1 VLDESGLSIDG
12 AVAAGLVA
20 AIDARPLK
28 EIAGK
33 RKGGEIGGAPSYT
46 HHPPAPRLRST
57 PGARV
62 SPYIPLEPHMLYI
75 LAVAYILGV
84 NGGVSHH
91 RKAAAADA
99 ADPAH
104 RPAAARLASQLE
116 LAPKGIEDVLRR
128 KLLDAASPQEAARA
142 GWIGGGAPPDTLT
155 PSTPQPPNPLT
166 HPRPSTHARQPTL

>member
-1 VLDESGLSIDG
+1 
-12 AVAAGLVA
+12 
-20 AIDARPLK
+20 
-28 EIAGK
+28 
-33 RKGGEIGGAPSYT
+33 
-46 HHPPAPRLRST
+46 
-57 PGARV
+57 
-62 SPYIPLEPHMLYI
+62 MLYI

-128 KLLDAASPQEAARA
+128 KLLDAASPQEAARRMDRRRRA
-142 GWIGGGAPPDTLT
+142 TRY
-155 PSTPQPPNPLT
+155 PNPLY
-166 HPRPSTHARQPTL
+166 PPTP